1 SIWLNLRDRFPHP
14 YTAADAE
21 WWIGHASNR
30 HPPTSHA
37 IEVDGEAAGDVSLT
51 LHEDVERVSAEIGY
65 WLGESFWNRGI
76 MSAAVRAITR
86 YGFSEFSLTRIY
98 ALPYASNV
106 ASHKVLER
114 SGYTREAVLRRSAI
128 KEGIVLDQ
136 VLYAITDLDISGD

>member
-1 SIWLNLRDRFPHP
+1 MNADMELDLEVCKLRPWRQGDQRSLIRYASSRSIWLNLRDRFPHP

-65 WLGESFWNRGI
+65 WLGESFQGRFFFCASPACSSSRA
-76 MSAAVRAITR
+76 SA
-86 YGFSEFSLTRIY
+86 
-98 ALPYASNV
+98 
-106 ASHKVLER
+106 
-114 SGYTREAVLRRSAI
+114 SAC
-128 KEGIVLDQ
+128 
-136 VLYAITDLDISGD
+136 